1 MLNDIV
7 IGKYYPVNSK
17 IHDLNPTFKII
28 STLLFVISV
37 FLTNDIYMHI
47 ILFAFLL
54 LIISATNVPFKA
66 YFKTIYSVKW
76 LLLFILIINLI
87 FKVSLTNSIVM
98 ILRIIYLL
106 WYTTVL
112 TLTTTPMDLTYGLQ
126 KTMSP
131 LKKIIPVNKIA
142 FSLTLALRFIP
153 TIFDQANKILKSQAN
168 RGIDYRYINLKGK
181 LTSLSSLIIPIFNLT
196 LKKADDLADTLEVRL
211 YDINSDRKYSNY
223 NAVGIFDMLYLIS
236 HITIIVII
244 IINGVLK

>member
-17 IHDLNPTFKII
+17 IHDLNPTLKII

-54 LIISATNVPFKA
+54 LIISATNVPFSC
-66 YFKTIYSVKW
+66 YFKTVYSIKW
-76 LLLFILIINLI
+76 LLLFILII
-87 FKVSLTNSIVM
+87 SLVFQMNIITSIVM
-98 ILRIIYLL
+98 ILRIVYVL

-131 LKKIIPVNKIA
+131 LKKIIPVNRIA
-142 FSLTLALRFIP
+142 LSLTLALRFIP

-168 RGIDYRYINLKGK
+168 RGIDYRYINLKSK
-181 LTSLSSLIIPIFNLT
+181 LTSLNSLIIPVFNLT
-196 LKKADDLADTLEVRL
+196 LKKADDLSDTLEVRL
-211 YDINSDRKYSNY
+211 YGIDSDRKYSNY
-223 NAVGIFDMLYLIS
+223 NAVGIFDMLYFVS
-236 HITIIVII
+236 HIIIIVII
-244 IINGVLK
+244 IVNGVLK